1 MRSEVYMATAEPA
14 YGAFPYDRA
23 DDPVLLALRRLWSAW
38 GCDPDNPFKPWLGP
52 GGAAV
57 IKPNWVM
64 DYNPLGHSLESL
76 VTHTSLIRHMIYACV
91 TAMEGTGTILIGDSP
106 LQGCHFETLLRL
118 SRMNELLE
126 IVRQRFPRLKIE
138 VQDWRSTVLQREGK
152 MTGCPVSPQVGKDDG
167 EYEPVDLGRD
177 SFLEEIC
184 DYARDFRVT
193 MYKPSLMLAH
203 HGPGKHEYLFVKRAL
218 DADLFINLPKL
229 KTHMKTGLTGA
240 LKNLVGICGRK
251 ESLPHHI
258 RGSYFDGGDCY
269 CTGNVFSR
277 WADRLYDDWWESYAG
292 MSVPMRIAYSTAH
305 RMLRAAA
312 LGTGGGRISGGS
324 WSGNETLWRTILDL
338 NHVVYFGP
346 KAPKHII
353 TVVDGII
360 AGEGQGPVKPS
371 PKPAGL
377 LVMGENPACI
387 DAVLTRIVGYNIAR
401 IPMVYH
407 ALTHR
412 KSRFAADLDSLSV
425 VHAGQEGQ
433 TQPLSIDQVPRL
445 DFRKPKHW
453 RRAAVH
459 LEGDQE
465 TSKR

>member
-1 MRSEVYMATAEPA
+1 MKSEVYMTITEPA
-14 YGAFPYDRA
+14 YGPFPYDGA
-23 DDPVLLALRRLWSAW
+23 DDPVRHALRRLWSAW
-38 GCDPDNPFKPWLGP
+38 GCDPNNPFKAWLKP
-52 GGAAV
+52 GGTAV

-64 DYNPLGHSLESL
+64 DYNPLGYDLESL
-76 VTHTSLIRHMIYACV
+76 VTHTSLVRHMIHACAA
-91 TAMEGTGTILIGDSP
+91 AMEGTGTILVGDSP
-106 LQGCHFETLLRL
+106 LQGCDFAALLRL
-118 SRMNELLE
+118 GRVDELLE
-126 IVRQRFPRLKIE
+126 LARRQFPGLTIE
-138 VQDWRSTVLQREGK
+138 AQDWRSTVLQRRGK
-152 MTGCPVSPQVGKDDG
+152 LTGCPVAAQAGKDDNK
-167 EYEPVDLGRD
+167 YESVDLGRD
-177 SFLEEIC
+177 SFLEEIA

-218 DADLFINLPKL
+218 DADLLINLPKL

-258 RGSYFDGGDCY
+258 RGSYFAGGDCY

-277 WADRLYDDWWESYAG
+277 WADRLYDTWWENYAG
-292 MSVPMRIAYSTAH
+292 MSVPLRIAYSTAH
-305 RMLRAAA
+305 RLLKAAA

-338 NHVVYFGP
+338 NHAVYFGP
-346 KAPKHII
+346 GAPKRII

-377 LVMGENPACI
+377 LIGGENPATI

-401 IPMVYH
+401 IPVVYH

-412 KSRFAADLDSLSV
+412 RSRFAADLGSLSI
-425 VHAGQEGQ
+425 VHAEPNGQVR
-433 TQPLSIDQVPRL
+433 PLSLDQVPRL
-445 DFRKPKHW
+445 DFKKPKHW
-453 RRAAVH
+453 RRAAVGPRESA
-459 LEGDQE
+459 LLG
-465 TSKR
+465 